1 MDGSVFLAVVSFM
14 LLILYL
20 LCFRRRN
27 VANVLLSFMALLL
40 MTSVLVAHWN
50 DMLASVGFP
59 SQQPA
64 HVAVAAQRKTTT
76 SRKAVTA
83 TAPGQSSSSPESLFD
98 PKETSSYIPSAA
110 LLFLVL
116 CLFLLEVRRYRQ
128 LTWGQRYAL
137 RKVPRGAKQV
147 CSRCRG
153 HGPLR
158 LCNYYDQRNWLT
170 GLLCEGC
177 ATQMHAQP
185 AGQQEDQT
193 TWSY

>member
-14 LLILYL
+14 LLIFYL

-27 VANVLLSFMALLL
+27 VANVLLTFMALLL

-50 DMLASVGFP
+50 DVLISVGFA
-59 SQQPA
+59 SQQSA
-64 HVAVAAQRKTTT
+64 HVAT
-76 SRKAVTA
+76 STSQPKTA
-83 TAPGQSSSSPESLFD
+83 TTR
-98 PKETSSYIPSAA
+98 KETSSYIPSAA

-137 RKVPRGAKQV
+137 RKVPRGTRRV

-153 HGPLR
+153 HGLSLR
-158 LCNYYDQRNWLT
+158 LCNYYDQHNWLT

-177 ATQMHAQP
+177 ATQVHAQP
-185 AGQQEDQT
+185 VGQQEDQT